1 MTPAE
6 KINITVR
13 IEQID
18 PHLLPA
24 RIFEARNTLGKDTT
38 EALPDGV
45 PARRG
50 LLRSLSHE
58 MKRQGLI

>member
-1 MTPAE
+1 MGPADRDM
-6 KINITVR
+6 INERVR
-13 IEQID
+13 KLD

-38 EALPDGV
+38 EDLPDGV